1 MLRNRVVRLQVDKQD
16 RQTLQ
21 RLHYNVAT
29 ISRINRSTLINR
41 LGIVEN
47 LDPEKSIDSESQKS

>member
-1 MLRNRVVRLQVDKQD
+1 MRLQVDKQD

-29 ISRINRSTLINR
+29 ISRINRSILINR

-47 LDPEKSIDSESQKS
+47 LDPEKSIDSESRKS

>member
-29 ISRINRSTLINR
+29 ISRINRSILINR

-47 LDPEKSIDSESQKS
+47 IDPEKSIDSESRKS